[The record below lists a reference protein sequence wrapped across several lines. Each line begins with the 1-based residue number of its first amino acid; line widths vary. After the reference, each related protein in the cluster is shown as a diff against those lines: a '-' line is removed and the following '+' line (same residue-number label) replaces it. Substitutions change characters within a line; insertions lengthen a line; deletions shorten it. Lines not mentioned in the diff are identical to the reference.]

1 MIRTFTM
8 LLRCFNG
15 LTTTA
20 FSWIHYFSLWESSG
34 REAPK
39 YQQKQIPPIIAE
51 EIISGPVTEDSVE
64 VYIVPERKLGIATN
78 DAMLSIDTTASLD
91 LYGGIKVVDTATSTP
106 EGEIALDTELAKTA
120 TVETTTRNIGPWDCT
135 GMTGPDCCLMIKHK
149 IRDSD
154 NKGRAIQCY
163 LDYAEGTEKQK
174 AYLNARGKK
183 VFIFEDHRGHISK
196 EPKVVGDWPQGKGQA
211 GSEEFHT
218 WIEEGGGLSPK
229 QYNLIRKARG
239 KPENGEPTWFHPN
252 DPNNPNAR

>member
-1 MIRTFTM
+1 M